1 LQNLVGFLEGVKGK
15 MEESNFGM
23 VEEFGNSTM
32 EEGKNGMMEC

>member
-1 LQNLVGFLEGVKGK
+1 

-23 VEEFGNSTM
+23 VEEFDNSTM